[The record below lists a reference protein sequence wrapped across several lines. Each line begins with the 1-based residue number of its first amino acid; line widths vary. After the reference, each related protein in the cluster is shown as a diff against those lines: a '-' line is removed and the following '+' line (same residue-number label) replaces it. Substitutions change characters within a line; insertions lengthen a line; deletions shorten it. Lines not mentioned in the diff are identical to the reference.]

1 MAVLIGCTTPAPLSE
16 NPGAPSAA
24 QTPSPVETPSPD
36 QQEGTTEKRSPGT
49 ELPGNASVFLNE
61 GLRRDVDPVIVGDA
75 VAAGWF
81 YPLDPERAGS
91 QDDNS
96 DADRS
101 ATTGSPTPGAP
112 TTAPGALGLYATP
125 QSLYV
130 AHRSAAPPESSGG
143 DTTHLSHLLPNGERL
158 QVRGFEP
165 VHLREGSTRANGF
178 RLRFSIESRD
188 EEIFVLWADHT
199 ENPLYIARLPISSVR
214 RTALRDLTGDEVREM
229 VYLSVV
235 FNARGNREIIA
246 DALEWDSTKFVHA
259 GSVAL
264 IQAINEQLSL
274 LEERLRTETDTAW
287 ITAANGAL
295 QPIEESL
302 PVEPLLPAV
311 DVRVPRISE
320 LSLDLGQGEWE
331 FSHDIAVEGNLYRL
345 RIHLEANPLV
355 QDPARIVGIQGR

>member
-1 MAVLIGCTTPAPLSE
+1 MAVLIGCTTPAPIHE
-16 NPGAPSAA
+16 THGGPSAA
-24 QTPSPVETPSPD
+24 RSPAPAEAPASDQPGETPEERRPA
-36 QQEGTTEKRSPGT
+36 T
-49 ELPGNASVFLNE
+49 ELPGNASLFLNE
-61 GLRRDVDPVIVGDA
+61 GLRRDVDPVIVGDT
-75 VAAGWF
+75 VAASWF
-81 YPLDPERAGS
+81 YPLDRARAGQ
-91 QDDNS
+91 QDDNA

-101 ATTGSPTPGAP
+101 DTTGSPTTGSPPA
-112 TTAPGALGLYATP
+112 APGAMGLYATP
-125 QSLYV
+125 KSLYV
-130 AHRSAAPPESSGG
+130 AHRSAAPPESSGE

-165 VHLREGSTRANGF
+165 VHLKVGSSRPNGF
-178 RLRFSIESRD
+178 RLRFSGEGRD
-188 EEIFVLWADHT
+188 EEMFVLWTDRA
-199 ENPLYIARLPISSVR
+199 ENPLYIVRLPITSVR

-235 FNARGNREIIA
+235 FNAGGNREIIA
-246 DALEWDSTKFVHA
+246 DALEWDSTKFVHM

-264 IQAINEQLSL
+264 IQAINEQLTL

-287 ITAANGAL
+287 ITAANRAL
-295 QPIEESL
+295 QPIEESS

-345 RIHLEANPLV
+345 RIQLEANPLV
-355 QDPARIVGIQGR
+355 QD